1 MSASTFTIVC
11 SDQARTGKTLVASF
25 LADYLIHKGG
35 DVRVFDL
42 DSPGGDLASK
52 FTACSSVIDLT
63 RTRSVMALF
72 DSVVAPP
79 PRDYVVDL
87 PHHQVARFLDLI
99 GEIDF
104 IATAELQGIAIRVL
118 FICNQTIAS
127 IVAAR
132 SFRSEVGKASFVL
145 VRNEGVAG
153 TEINPDLAWAFEG
166 LSRSGFFTVPR
177 MVSSTRDCL
186 AQRTYS
192 FSMFLD
198 PATPV
203 ALREEYYS
211 AHVFFTTIFKE
222 FGKLDAAFDLDR
234 FKLDLDR
241 WKSGTAR
248 GDRPDRFVD

>member
-25 LADYLIHKGG
+25 LADYLIHKGS

-52 FTACSSVIDLT
+52 FTARSTVIDLA

-72 DSVVAPP
+72 DSVVSPP

-87 PHHQVARFLDLI
+87 PHHQVARFLELVE
-99 GEIDF
+99 EIDF
-104 IATAELQGIAIRVL
+104 IRSAEQQGIAVRVL
-118 FICNQTIAS
+118 FLCNQTIAS
-127 IVAAR
+127 IIAAR
-132 SFRSEVGKASFVL
+132 TFRSGVGKASFVL
-145 VRNEGVAG
+145 VRNEGIAG
-153 TEINPDLAWAFEG
+153 SEINPDLAWAFEG
-166 LSRSGFFTVPR
+166 FSKSGFFTIPR
-177 MVSSTRDCL
+177 MVSSTRDCV
-186 AQRTYS
+186 ARRTYS
-192 FSMFLD
+192 FGMFLD

-203 ALREEYYS
+203 ALRENHYS

-222 FGKLDAAFDLDR
+222 LETLDATFDLDR

-241 WKSGTAR
+241 WKSGTE
-248 GDRPDRFVD
+248 